1 MNRRRTNSTS
11 SEKDLL
17 TTIPMIYKVFSS
29 TMITRTKPYAK
40 RQNPLNI
47 LSMINNTR
55 QKNKSP
61 RNNNRG
67 ITTTLRLTDSTKRLS
82 SNSLKSMSPKDRE
95 TKMFTPVNWSQKI
108 NPLVIFVTRNILMV
122 VKHIIIFFPKANCLE
137 NSVR

>member
-1 MNRRRTNSTS
+1 MTTMNRRRTNSTS

-67 ITTTLRLTDSTKRLS
+67 ITTTLRLTDSTKRLN

-95 TKMFTPVNWSQKI
+95 TKTFTPVNWSQKI
-108 NPLVIFVTRNILMV
+108 NKSLLLTIRTNKTSTSRNWRR
-122 VKHIIIFFPKANCLE
+122 KQQ
-137 NSVR
+137 S